1 MIKTNEKN
9 LVKIA
14 VEGKVA
20 PALAYPNEIGHD
32 GTVHNVPALGGITY
46 NVLVGDPAFGWEADH
61 VEPAV
66 STILNPDKRN
76 DRPNVAYNFLACIG
90 NEAIVTS
97 GRAKGKKGVVTGHH
111 GGVEHVIMDFPK
123 SVIDKLTCD
132 DKFQIR
138 SFGQGLKLLDHPDVV
153 VSSLDPALLKKIKI
167 TAKGNKVE
175 IDVAATVPPE
185 LTGSGVG
192 AVCSKT
198 GDMDLITSD
207 EEILKKHGLL
217 GLKLGDIVAIA
228 DCDANYG
235 WCYKKGAITIGVL
248 IHGDSYISGHGPGIS
263 TILTSAKGAISTKLN
278 THANIGRY
286 LGIGKFRK
294 GK

>member
-1 MIKTNEKN
+1 MLKTNEKY

-46 NVLVGDPAFGWEADH
+46 NVFVGDPAFGWEADH

-66 STILNPDKRN
+66 STVLNPEKRTE
-76 DRPNVAYNFLACIG
+76 RPNVAYNFLACIG
-90 NEAIVTS
+90 NEVIVTS
-97 GRAKGKKGVVTGHH
+97 GKAKGKKGVITGHH
-111 GGVEHVIMDFPK
+111 GGVEHVIMDFAK
-123 SVIDKLTCD
+123 SVIEKLTCD

-138 SFGQGLKLLDHPDVV
+138 SFGQGLKLTDYPNVI
-153 VSSLDPALLKKIKI
+153 VSSLDPALLKKLKVR
-167 TAKGNKVE
+167 TKGHRVE
-175 IDVAATVPPE
+175 VDVAAVIPPE

-207 EEILKKHGLL
+207 EGILKKHKLTN
-217 GLKLGDIVAIA
+217 LKLGDIVAIA
-228 DCDANYG
+228 DCDSNYG
-235 WCYKKGAITIGVL
+235 WCYKKGAVTIGVI
-248 IHGDSYISGHGPGIS
+248 IHGNSYVSGHGPGIS
-263 TILTSAKGAISTKLN
+263 TIMTSAKGSISTKIN
-278 THANIGRY
+278 SNANIGRY
-286 LGIGKFRK
+286 LVIGKFRK